1 MNTYLLVTES
11 KNIPCFGYA
20 ELKRAIKKFGGVCY
34 WKIKDPT
41 KTNGVYV
48 SLSNSTVFI

>member
-1 MNTYLLVTES
+1 MNTYLLVTGS
-11 KNIPCFGYA
+11 KNIPCVGYA
-20 ELKRAIKKFGGVCY
+20 ELKRAIKTHGGICY

-48 SLSNSTVFI
+48 SLTRSTVYI